1 MLPETF
7 LTRLVSG
14 SMVRTI
20 VPRICGFQGGEKSAP
35 AGYRR
40 QQCTKHR
47 CQALVGAGRS
57 NKTTGSLANDLLSLA
72 ACLAA
77 CCLASK
83 HLGTTG
89 TAAQPLRSTLLL
101 PRADP
106 PRLLEIGFSLPRVS
120 DSIDSAAAVA
130 AACVVR

>member
-35 AGYRR
+35 ACYRR

-57 NKTTGSLANDLLSLA
+57 NKTTGSLANDLGSVLLGLVA
-72 ACLAA
+72 ACY
-77 CCLASK
+77 LASK
-83 HLGTTG
+83 HLG
-89 TAAQPLRSTLLL
+89 
-101 PRADP
+101 
-106 PRLLEIGFSLPRVS
+106 
-120 DSIDSAAAVA
+120 
-130 AACVVR
+130 